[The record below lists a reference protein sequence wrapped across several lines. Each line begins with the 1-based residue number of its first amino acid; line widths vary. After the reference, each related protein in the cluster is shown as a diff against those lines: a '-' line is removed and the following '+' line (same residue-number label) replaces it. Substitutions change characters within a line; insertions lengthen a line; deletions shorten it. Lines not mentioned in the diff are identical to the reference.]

1 MQRVAKR
8 RGETH
13 FADVPLGKTEKEEV
27 AEAERRGEVARQIRV
42 CRRTLIK
49 EGRQERYRAY
59 QYYTRGISLAQDDIP
74 MSTEHRAPSTVASSG
89 SDLRNKQY
97 PYPRSDA
104 WSAIGPTIPA
114 E

>member
-1 MQRVAKR
+1 VQRVAKR

-49 EGRQERYRAY
+49 EGRQEGYRTYQHYARLDQLGPRRYP
-59 QYYTRGISLAQDDIP
+59 D
-74 MSTEHRAPSTVASSG
+74 EHRAPSTEYRCQ
-89 SDLRNKQY
+89 LRL
-97 PYPRSDA
+97 
-104 WSAIGPTIPA
+104 
-114 E
+114 